1 MNAALLTLST
11 AGSLLFALQARLL
24 VVTDRFA
31 SAVRAVTGG
40 YFLALLAAWALS
52 LVGVRLP
59 GLLSGGPVAIGAGLL
74 SAGLAASNL
83 LLDFEFLRRA
93 ERAGAPAW
101 MEWYGAQSVCVTL
114 VWMYTEVLRLLVL
127 LGGGRGD
134 D

>member
-11 AGSLLFALQARLL
+11 AGSLLFVLQARLI

-31 SAVRAVTGG
+31 STVRAVTGG
-40 YFLALLAAWALS
+40 YFVALLATWALS

-59 GLLSGGPVAIGAGLL
+59 GLLSGGPIAIGAGLM

-83 LLDFEFLRRA
+83 LLDFEYLRRA
-93 ERAGAPAW
+93 ERAGAPKY
-101 MEWYGAQSVCVTL
+101 MEWHAAQSVMITL

-127 LGGGRGD
+127 LSGGGRD